1 MLHIKKIKPLF
12 TNIVTT
18 GEHFEKDLMDGA
30 LIVAKKGDLKL
41 WQRVI
46 AVGPTVR
53 DIKEGDMVMIN
64 AENYAVKRYSKDSL
78 QNDLDNNPRIRYAF
92 NWVTIEDENGVPQEC
107 LLLNDRDIQ
116 YVFEGEER
124 DDAIILPNSK
134 KLLLS

>member
-1 MLHIKKIKPLF
+1 
-12 TNIVTT
+12 
-18 GEHFEKDLMDGA
+18 
-30 LIVAKKGDLKL
+30 
-41 WQRVI
+41 
-46 AVGPTVR
+46 VR

-124 DDAIILPNSK
+124 DDTIILPNSK